1 MESQGGAGGGE
12 GGHARLFPLHPAH
25 VAELWPCSCW
35 LRTAPP
41 GYRDTP
47 SGGMNRLVAF
57 TAEFM
62 PCFETGGQFIEVLEA
77 AQVRLF
83 ELP

>member
-1 MESQGGAGGGE
+1 
-12 GGHARLFPLHPAH
+12 
-25 VAELWPCSCW
+25 
-35 LRTAPP
+35 
-41 GYRDTP
+41 
-47 SGGMNRLVAF
+47 MNRLVAF